1 VRRVVLAFVL
11 LIACSDALTEP
22 VDAGAL
28 DAGRASPV
36 EPDANVVVALDAGSR
51 AEEPLDSTSSGRRKP
66 GFCARPGEDAVRDL
80 FCAESAP
87 SITRLREL
95 QDQLGVNGSIRAPE
109 VTQYDDAGFALE
121 DPNTIVDVA
130 VFMGHSTALS
140 GRLVSPIN
148 PRAIVLGKSTVMTFQ
163 RGVQQV
169 EIVAFRRDVS
179 QLNFYLLEF
188 EQACNATGC
197 KPGDLYTPRI
207 ESSWL
212 RVGIR
217 DAEELKNTTF
227 DCRQCH
233 QRGRETPMLLM
244 RELEAPWTHFF
255 ELDSPDYQTGSLP
268 GVRGLD
274 LVRDYNRAKGDEGY
288 AGLAAYTLRHTFGV
302 LLQNLVNRDQP
313 VLFDAPKIEE
323 ERWPL
328 DEATGAYPSAPH
340 PSRTWQAAYEAFKR
354 GDQLA
359 MPHFDPRPTDPAK
372 QAALGAAYQRY
383 RSGELSA
390 DELPDL
396 GDIFPDDPLTR
407 AQIGLQNEPGA
418 SAPEALVQVCA
429 SCHNDVLD
437 QTITRARFNVAL
449 ERMSRAELDQAI
461 ERLQRDPHAAGA
473 MPPPESRQL
482 DAEARSGLIAY
493 LRANQR
499 SAQDDAFLQHAA
511 TQGMTG
517 GAKP

>member
-1 VRRVVLAFVL
+1 M
-11 LIACSDALTEP
+11 TES

-28 DAGRASPV
+28 DAGHIKLDEVDELPL
-36 EPDANVVVALDAGSR
+36 DANLPPARDATT
-51 AEEPLDSTSSGRRKP
+51 PSSDYRKP

-80 FCAESAP
+80 FCGDSAP
-87 SITRLREL
+87 RITRLREL
-95 QDQLGVNGSIRAPE
+95 QDQLGVNGSIRVAE
-109 VTQYDDAGFALE
+109 ATSYSDAGYALE

-148 PRAIVLGKSTVMTFQ
+148 PRAIVLGKSSVMTFQ
-163 RGVQQV
+163 RGVQLV
-169 EIVAFRRDVS
+169 EIVAFRRDLS

-207 ESSWL
+207 ESDWL
-212 RVGIR
+212 RVHIR

-255 ELDSPDYQTGSLP
+255 ELDSPSYETGSLP

-274 LVRDYNRAKGDEGY
+274 LVRDYNRAKGDESY

-313 VLFDAPKIEE
+313 VLFDAPRIEE

-328 DEATGAYPSAPH
+328 EEATGRYLGPNV
-340 PSRTWQAAYEAFKR
+340 SRTWEASYEAFKR
-354 GDQLA
+354 GEQLA

-372 QAALGAAYQRY
+372 QAALSEAYQRY
-383 RSGELSA
+383 RNGELSA

-396 GDIFPDDPLTR
+396 ADIFPDDPLTR
-407 AQIGLQNEPGA
+407 AKIGLQNEPGA
-418 SAPEALVQVCA
+418 TAPQALVQVCA

-449 ERMSRAELDQAI
+449 DRMSRQELDVALD
-461 ERLQRDPHAAGA
+461 RLQRDPHAPGA

-482 DAEARSGLIAY
+482 DAEARAALITY
-493 LRANQR
+493 LRTNQR
-499 SAQDDAFLQHAA
+499 SPQDDTFLQHAS
-511 TQGMTG
+511 TMGMMG
-517 GAKP
+517 GGKP